1 MDEKM
6 DDLKVGVMD
15 TKKVGR
21 SEKWVDMRGEML
33 DELMD
38 EMTVDRMALRRD
50 QERAEPMAERMDR
63 KLERW
68 VDLMDKTMVGM
79 R

>member
-21 SEKWVDMRGEML
+21 SEKWVDMREEML

-38 EMTVDRMALRRD
+38 EMTVDRMDLKK
-50 QERAEPMAERMDR
+50 ESMMVESMD
-63 KLERW
+63 
-68 VDLMDKTMVGM
+68 
-79 R
+79 